1 MIELIDN
8 IPDTLFRIFIFNI
21 IIVNIGM
28 LLVFIYNNP
37 IALDDKKNKK
47 IKNIFNELLN
57 ELILNVNKIDLKQNH
72 VIRQLKV
79 LEKRRVKIIFIKML
93 REYAIFLK
101 GKEFEALT
109 EIYKSI
115 DLHVKDMKDLESRRT
130 KTILNAI
137 ERLNR
142 FKIVVDR
149 EKMRKLQKHSSPEVR
164 ELANSYTL
172 NIYKDP
178 DIFEFLDFTKE
189 PFTPWQR
196 LEYFQLIINNKEAP
210 IIEFSKW
217 IHPNYDNSLI
227 LLALDLC
234 GHYKQK
240 NAAPA
245 IRNLL
250 NITNDSKVRSKLI
263 KTLGII
269 NDTDAIEFLME
280 LFKTENE
287 VKCKI
292 EIIRSLGYLGYKNG
306 KVELFLKN
314 LIRNESSI
322 SIKKAAIIGL
332 NRVNSSFSALEK
344 RIYNFDLEKLNKEE
358 LKVI

>member
-1 MIELIDN
+1 M
-8 IPDTLFRIFIFNI
+8 
-21 IIVNIGM
+21 
-28 LLVFIYNNP
+28 
-37 IALDDKKNKK
+37 
-47 IKNIFNELLN
+47 
-57 ELILNVNKIDLKQNH
+57 
-72 VIRQLKV
+72 
-79 LEKRRVKIIFIKML
+79 
-93 REYAIFLK
+93 
-101 GKEFEALT
+101 
-109 EIYKSI
+109 
-115 DLHVKDMKDLESRRT
+115 
-130 KTILNAI
+130 
-137 ERLNR
+137 
-142 FKIVVDR
+142 
-149 EKMRKLQKHSSPEVR
+149 
-164 ELANSYTL
+164 
-172 NIYKDP
+172 
-178 DIFEFLDFTKE
+178 
-189 PFTPWQR
+189 
-196 LEYFQLIINNKEAP
+196 
-210 IIEFSKW
+210 
-217 IHPNYDNSLI
+217 I

-332 NRVNSSFSALEK
+332 NRVNSSFSSLEK
-344 RIYNFDLEKLNKEE
+344 RIYNFDLEKIIKE
-358 LKVI
+358 